1 MPDAVRDDPFP
12 AYNFLVE
19 AEGVKGA
26 FSEVIGLTAEIGVIE
41 YRTGADPTNT
51 VRKLPGL
58 NKYPNVVFKRG
69 ITSDLSFWNWMRSGL
84 QGQVTRSSVVITLLD
99 EQRKSVQRWRLNRA
113 WPCKY
118 TGPTLNAKGSE
129 IAIES
134 FEIAHEGLDIEST

>member
-1 MPDAVRDDPFP
+1 MAAVRDDPFP

-19 AEGVKGA
+19 ADGLQA
-26 FSEVIGLTAEIGVIE
+26 TFSEVFGLSAEIAVIE
-41 YRTGADPTNT
+41 YRTGADKLNS

-58 NKYPNVVFKRG
+58 NKFSNITLKRG
-69 ITSDLSFWNWMRSGL
+69 IVADMGFWNWLKSGL
-84 QGQVTRSSVVITLLD
+84 NGNVSRSAVLITLLD
-99 EQRKSVQRWRLNRA
+99 EQGKAVQRWKLNRA

-134 FEIAHEGLDIEST
+134 FEIAHEGLDLEPA